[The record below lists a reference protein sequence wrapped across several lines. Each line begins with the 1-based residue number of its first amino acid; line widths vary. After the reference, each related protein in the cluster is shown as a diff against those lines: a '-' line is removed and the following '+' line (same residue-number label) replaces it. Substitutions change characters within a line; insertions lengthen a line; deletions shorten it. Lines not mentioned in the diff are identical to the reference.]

1 MATEKECFKKQR
13 QNNNT
18 NSLSTTELVTLTI
31 NKGLSTGYLILASLS
46 QEVYD
51 KCVDSDNQA
60 QLNLFNQYCILL
72 QLLDDLSDY
81 TKDSAAKI
89 ITSSGLFP
97 ESYPAFAWFVLDCVL
112 DFLDA
117 VQAAGIFD
125 TQLNSGF
132 NMVFV
137 NYWCYCCN
145 KNIDEIRHDT
155 VLLSVITDNYL
166 FDMEYVLQI
175 RDQKHKKKYE
185 LYKLLLQN
193 GFNGI

>member
-1 MATEKECFKKQR
+1 MVTEKECFKKQR

-18 NSLSTTELVTLTI
+18 NPLSTTGLVTLTI

-46 QEVYD
+46 QENYET
-51 KCVDSDNQA
+51 CVRPDNQT
-60 QLNLFNQYCILL
+60 QLNIFNQYCILL

-89 ITSSGLFP
+89 ITSTALFP
-97 ESYPAFAWFVLDCVL
+97 GAYSAFAWFVLGCVL

-117 VQAAGIFD
+117 VQESGVFD
-125 TQLNSGF
+125 SRLNSGF

-145 KNIDEIRHDT
+145 KNIDALGQDT
-155 VLLSVITDNYL
+155 ELLSLITDNYM
-166 FDMEYVLQI
+166 FDMKYVLQM

-185 LYKLLLQN
+185 LYKLLLTEPLSK
-193 GFNGI
+193 